1 MDKPALEKMLKMT
14 DSDSE
19 TDAIMGLR
27 GMQGGFRAEGVTLT
41 EAVLFA
47 FENLAVMKQRRPA
60 ITIEQAAPP
69 PPAAAKPVTT
79 TGMPNCR
86 MPKPGCIE
94 LIAPGAASGTVIPLP
109 PSAAE
114 EAAHIADH
122 LKDALVAAV
131 INKSRF
137 KLKVFDVKNNR
148 GEVVETALQA
158 EYDRDG
164 MAVVRV
170 WTNVKGEVA
179 NLAALLRKSVAQVYP
194 DLYLT

>member
-27 GMQGGFRAEGVTLT
+27 GIQGGFRAEGLTLT

-47 FENLAVMKQRRPA
+47 FDNLATIKKHKPA
-60 ITIEQAAPP
+60 VTIDQKPAASAAP
-69 PPAAAKPVTT
+69 KPMST
-79 TGMPNCR
+79 TGMPNCK
-86 MPKPGCIE
+86 MAKPGHIE
-94 LIAPGAASGTVIPLP
+94 LIAPGATTGTVIALP

-114 EAAHIADH
+114 EAALIADH
-122 LKDALVAAV
+122 LKDALVASV

-137 KLKVFDVKNNR
+137 KLKLFDVKNAR
-148 GEVVETALQA
+148 GEILETCLQA

-164 MAVVRV
+164 MVVV
-170 WTNVKGEVA
+170 KIWTNVRGECA
-179 NLAALLRKSVAQVYP
+179 NLATLLRKVVAQVYP
-194 DLYLT
+194 DLYAA

>member
-1 MDKPALEKMLKMT
+1 MDKSALEKMLKMT

-27 GMQGGFRAEGVTLT
+27 GIQGGFRAEGLTLS

-47 FENLAVMKQRRPA
+47 FDNIAVMKQRKPA
-60 ITIEQAAPP
+60 VTIEQKPAVPAAP
-69 PPAAAKPVTT
+69 KPVST

-86 MPKPGCIE
+86 MPKPGHIE
-94 LIAPGAASGTVIPLP
+94 LIAPGAASGTVIALP

-114 EAAHIADH
+114 DAAHIADH
-122 LKDALVAAV
+122 MKDALVASV

-137 KLKVFDVKNNR
+137 KLKLFDVKNPR
-148 GEVVETALQA
+148 GEILETCLQA

-164 MAVVRV
+164 MAVVKI
-170 WTNVKGEVA
+170 WTNVRGECA
-179 NLAALLRKSVAQVYP
+179 NLATLLRKAAAQVYP
-194 DLYLT
+194 DLYAS

>member
-1 MDKPALEKMLKMT
+1 MDKSALEKMLKMT

-27 GMQGGFRAEGVTLT
+27 GIQGGFRAEGLTLS

-47 FENLAVMKQRRPA
+47 FDNIAVMKQRKPA
-60 ITIEQAAPP
+60 VTIEQKPAVPAAP
-69 PPAAAKPVTT
+69 KPVST

-86 MPKPGCIE
+86 MPKPGHIE
-94 LIAPGAASGTVIPLP
+94 LLAPGAASGTVIALP

-114 EAAHIADH
+114 DAAHIADH
-122 LKDALVAAV
+122 MKDALVASV

-137 KLKVFDVKNNR
+137 KLKLFDVKNNR
-148 GEVVETALQA
+148 GEILETCLQA

-164 MAVVRV
+164 MAVVKI
-170 WTNVKGEVA
+170 WTNVRGECA
-179 NLAALLRKSVAQVYP
+179 NLATLLRKAAAQVYP
-194 DLYLT
+194 DLYAS

>member
-1 MDKPALEKMLKMT
+1 MDKSALEKMLKMT

-27 GMQGGFRAEGVTLT
+27 GMQGGFRAEGVTLG

-47 FENLAVMKQRRPA
+47 FENLAILKKHKAAV
-60 ITIEQAAPP
+60 TIEQKPAAP
-69 PPAAAKPVTT
+69 AAPKPVST

-86 MPKPGCIE
+86 MSKPGHIE
-94 LIAPGAASGTVIPLP
+94 LIAPGATSGAVVALP
-109 PSAAE
+109 PSATE
-114 EAAHIADH
+114 ETALIADH
-122 LKDALVAAV
+122 LKDALVASV

-148 GEVVETALQA
+148 GEILETCLQA
-158 EYDRDG
+158 EYDREG
-164 MAVVRV
+164 MAVVKI
-170 WTNVKGEVA
+170 WTNVRGEVA
-179 NLAALLRKSVAQVYP
+179 NLATLLRKAVAQVYP

>member
-1 MDKPALEKMLKMT
+1 MDKSALEKMLKMT

-27 GMQGGFRAEGVTLT
+27 GIQGGFRAEGLTLS

-47 FENLAVMKQRRPA
+47 FDNIAVMKQRKPA
-60 ITIEQAAPP
+60 VTIEQKPAVPAAP
-69 PPAAAKPVTT
+69 KPVST

-86 MPKPGCIE
+86 MPKPGHIE
-94 LIAPGAASGTVIPLP
+94 LLAPGAASGTIIALP

-114 EAAHIADH
+114 DAAHIADH
-122 LKDALVAAV
+122 MKDALVASV

-137 KLKVFDVKNNR
+137 KLKLFDVKNNR
-148 GEVVETALQA
+148 GEILETCLQA

-164 MAVVRV
+164 MAVVKI
-170 WTNVKGEVA
+170 WTNVRGECA
-179 NLAALLRKSVAQVYP
+179 NLATLLRKAAAQVYP
-194 DLYLT
+194 DLYAS

>member
-1 MDKPALEKMLKMT
+1 MDKNALEKMLKMT

-27 GMQGGFRAEGVTLT
+27 GMQGGFRAEGVTLS

-47 FENLAVMKQRRPA
+47 FDNIAVMKTRRPA
-60 ITIEQAAPP
+60 VTIEQKPAVPEAP
-69 PPAAAKPVTT
+69 KPVTT

-86 MPKPGCIE
+86 MPKPGHIE
-94 LIAPGAASGTVIPLP
+94 LIAPGAASGTVVPLP
-109 PSAAE
+109 PSAVE

-122 LKDALVAAV
+122 LKDALVASV

-137 KLKVFDVKNNR
+137 KLKLFDVKNNR
-148 GEVVETALQA
+148 GEILETCLQA

-164 MAVVRV
+164 MAVVKI
-170 WTNVKGEVA
+170 WTNVRGECA
-179 NLAALLRKSVAQVYP
+179 NLATLLRKVVAQVYP
-194 DLYLT
+194 DLYAS

>member
-27 GMQGGFRAEGVTLT
+27 GMQGGFRAEGVTLAD
-41 EAVLFA
+41 AVLFA
-47 FENLAVMKQRRPA
+47 FDNIGVMKSRKPA
-60 ITIEQAAPP
+60 VTIEQKPAAP
-69 PPAAAKPVTT
+69 AAPTPVTT

-86 MPKPGCIE
+86 MPKPGHIE
-94 LIAPGAASGTVIPLP
+94 LIAPGAASGTVIALP
-109 PSAAE
+109 PSAIE
-114 EAAHIADH
+114 EAALVADH

-137 KLKVFDVKNNR
+137 KLKVFDVKNAR
-148 GEVVETALQA
+148 GEILETCLQA

-164 MAVVRV
+164 MAVVKI
-170 WTNVKGEVA
+170 WSNVRGEVA
-179 NLAALLRKSVAQVYP
+179 NLATLLRKAVATAFP
-194 DLYLT
+194 DLYAS

>member
-1 MDKPALEKMLKMT
+1 MDKPGLEKMLKMT

-27 GMQGGFRAEGVTLT
+27 GIQGGFRAEGLTLS

-47 FENLAVMKQRRPA
+47 FDNIAVMKQRKPA
-60 ITIEQAAPP
+60 VTIEQKPAAP
-69 PPAAAKPVTT
+69 AAPKPVST

-86 MPKPGCIE
+86 MPKPGHIE
-94 LIAPGAASGTVIPLP
+94 LLAPGAASGTVIALP

-114 EAAHIADH
+114 DAAHIADH
-122 LKDALVAAV
+122 LKDALVASV

-137 KLKVFDVKNNR
+137 KLKLFDVKNAR
-148 GEVVETALQA
+148 GEILETCLQA

-164 MAVVRV
+164 MAVVKI
-170 WTNVKGEVA
+170 WTNVRGECA
-179 NLAALLRKSVAQVYP
+179 NLATLLRKAAAQVYP
-194 DLYLT
+194 DLYAS

>member
-1 MDKPALEKMLKMT
+1 MDKSALEKMLKMT

-27 GMQGGFRAEGVTLT
+27 GIQGGFRAEGLTLS

-47 FENLAVMKQRRPA
+47 FDNIAVMKQRKPA
-60 ITIEQAAPP
+60 VTIEQKPAVPAAP
-69 PPAAAKPVTT
+69 KPVST

-86 MPKPGCIE
+86 MPKPGHIE
-94 LIAPGAASGTVIPLP
+94 LLAPGAASGTVIALP

-114 EAAHIADH
+114 DAAHIADH
-122 LKDALVAAV
+122 MKDALVASV

-137 KLKVFDVKNNR
+137 KLKLFDVKNPR
-148 GEVVETALQA
+148 GEILETCLQA

-164 MAVVRV
+164 MAVVKI
-170 WTNVKGEVA
+170 WTNVRGECA
-179 NLAALLRKSVAQVYP
+179 NLATLLRKAAAQVYP
-194 DLYLT
+194 DLYAS

>member
-1 MDKPALEKMLKMT
+1 MDKPGLEKMLKMT

-27 GMQGGFRAEGVTLT
+27 GIQGGFRAEGLTLS

-47 FENLAVMKQRRPA
+47 FDNIAVMKQRKPA
-60 ITIEQAAPP
+60 VTIEQKPAVPAAP
-69 PPAAAKPVTT
+69 KPVST

-86 MPKPGCIE
+86 MPKPGHIE
-94 LIAPGAASGTVIPLP
+94 LLAPGAASGTVIALP

-114 EAAHIADH
+114 DAAHIADH
-122 LKDALVAAV
+122 LKDALVASV

-137 KLKVFDVKNNR
+137 KLKLFDVKNPR
-148 GEVVETALQA
+148 GEILETCLQA

-164 MAVVRV
+164 MAVVKI
-170 WTNVKGEVA
+170 WTNVRGECA
-179 NLAALLRKSVAQVYP
+179 NLATLLRKAAAQVYP
-194 DLYLT
+194 DLYAS

>member
-1 MDKPALEKMLKMT
+1 MDKSGLEKMLKMT

-27 GMQGGFRAEGVTLT
+27 GIQGGFRAEGLTLT

-47 FENLAVMKQRRPA
+47 FDNIAVMKQRKPA
-60 ITIEQAAPP
+60 ATIEQKPAVPEAP
-69 PPAAAKPVTT
+69 KPVTT

-86 MPKPGCIE
+86 MPKPGHIE
-94 LIAPGAASGTVIPLP
+94 LIAPGAPSGTVIALP

-114 EAAHIADH
+114 DAAHIADH
-122 LKDALVAAV
+122 MKDALVASV

-137 KLKVFDVKNNR
+137 KLKLFDVKNAR
-148 GEVVETALQA
+148 GEILETCLQA

-164 MAVVRV
+164 MAVVKI
-170 WTNVKGEVA
+170 WTNVRGECA
-179 NLAALLRKSVAQVYP
+179 NLATLLRKASAQVYP
-194 DLYLT
+194 DLYAA